1 MEVKHHGFWEWV
13 TIKGTGRGTVR
24 GTGTAVTF
32 VHVIDYGNEELIMC
46 EKNALGIT
54 LMAA

>member
-13 TIKGTGRGTVR
+13 TIKGTVRGTGR

>member
-13 TIKGTGRGTVR
+13 TIKGTGR

>member
-1 MEVKHHGFWEWV
+1 MGMGIGNGNGNGNE
-13 TIKGTGRGTVR
+13 TLSSSL
-24 GTGTAVTF
+24 
-32 VHVIDYGNEELIMC
+32 HVIDYGNEELIMC